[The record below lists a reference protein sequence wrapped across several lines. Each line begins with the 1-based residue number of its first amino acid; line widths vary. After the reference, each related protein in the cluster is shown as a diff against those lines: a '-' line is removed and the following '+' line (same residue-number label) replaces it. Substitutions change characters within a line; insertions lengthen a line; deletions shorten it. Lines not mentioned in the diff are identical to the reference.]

1 MHLLAV
7 QAGTIPDGT
16 EAVDLG
22 QTPGEIVVLSAAD
35 TELACLAAAW
45 RGGPGGLR
53 LANLMRLG
61 HHLSVDLYVE
71 RMIEPARLVV
81 VRLLGGRA
89 YWPYGVEQIAAAA
102 RRSGGAV
109 AFLPGSTEPDPDLT
123 AASTLPPEV
132 VERLWR
138 YLRHGGPDNARAF
151 LDYAGSLIGRPARW
165 VEPKPLPPAGR
176 YRADPADGRPRA
188 LVVFY
193 RALVLSGD
201 IQAID
206 ALCDALAG
214 EGLAVTA
221 LYVHSLKDPVGA
233 GLVRAEI
240 ADLPPEVILNATG
253 FATSAPGKAAAGP
266 FAPAD
271 CPVLQV
277 ILAGETEAAWR
288 EGGGGLGPRDLA
300 MNVSLPE
307 IDGRILARAIAF
319 KQMHRDGATQCDLAR
334 LVAVPDRLTFTAKL
348 AAGWARLRRTPAG
361 QRRVAL
367 VLANYPNRD
376 GRLGNGVGLDTP
388 AATVAI
394 LHAMAAAGYA
404 VTDLPADGAA
414 LMRTLLA
421 GVTNSPAVGR
431 MARARLPL
439 AEYRAW
445 FTAVPAAAREAVL
458 AAWGRPEDDPW
469 LSPGTDGAAP
479 AFALPLLELGAVV
492 VAIQPARAPDAEA
505 ARRYHDGALPPP
517 HRYLAFYLWLT
528 HRFGAQALVHL
539 GKHGTLEWLPG
550 KAVALSGE
558 CFPELALGPLPH
570 LYPFI
575 VNDPGEGT
583 QAKRRAGAVIID
595 HLTPPLTRAET
606 YGPLR
611 ELERLV
617 DEYYEA
623 AGLDP
628 RRLAVLRREILSL
641 SAVIG
646 LEADLGIAP
655 GDDPDLALR
664 KLDNHLCE
672 LKELQ
677 IRDGLHIFGRSPEGE
692 QCDGLLVALARVRR
706 GPRPGDESLPRAL
719 ASDLGLGFDPLECE
733 AAAPWAGPRPAIL
746 AADASAPW
754 RSTGDTV
761 ERLEALAL
769 ALVAGRASCP
779 PDWPRTRAVLAVI
792 AEELRP
798 AVVGCGPAEMA
809 ALLAGL
815 DGRFVAP
822 GPAGAPTRGRPDALP
837 TGRNFFSI
845 DPRTMPTPAAWHLV
859 WKSVTLLL
867 ERHLQEQG
875 DWPRAMAITAWG
887 TSAMRTGGDDLAQA
901 LALLGVRPSW
911 EAGSGRV
918 TGYEILPAGVLGRP
932 RVDVTLRVSGLF
944 RDAFPGLIALFDA
957 AVRAVAALD
966 EPPAVNPL
974 AARVAADRARLEAAG
989 LAPEE
994 AARRA
999 GYRVFGSR
1007 PGAYGSGLDAGLAAG
1022 TTPREALA
1030 AAYLAWSDWAY
1041 GGEAEAEPGDGLLAE
1056 RLAGIAAVVQNQD
1069 NREHDLL
1076 DSAEYAS
1083 FEGGLAAAVELAA
1096 GRAPVVY
1103 HPDHADPERPRIH
1116 TLDEEVLR
1124 VLRGRL
1130 VNPKWIAGAMRHGY
1144 KGAAEMAAGVEN
1156 LLAFAT
1162 TTGAVRGHHFDLV
1175 GAAYLKDEGVR
1186 AFLAEANP
1194 GALDDIRAALAAARD
1209 RGLWHPRDN
1218 RIFDLLTREPPP

>member
-7 QAGTIPDGT
+7 QAGTLPDGT
-16 EAVDLG
+16 DAVDLG

-45 RGGPGGLR
+45 RGGPSGLR

-102 RRSGGAV
+102 RRRGTAL

-123 AASTLPPEV
+123 ADSTLPPEV
-132 VERLWR
+132 VERLWC

-151 LDYAGSLIGRPARW
+151 LDYAGSLIGRPAGW
-165 VEPKPLPPAGR
+165 VEPRPLPAAGR
-176 YRADPADGRPRA
+176 HRADPADGRPRA
-188 LVVFY
+188 LLVFY
-193 RALVLSGD
+193 RALVLAGD
-201 IQAID
+201 TQAID
-206 ALCDALAG
+206 ALCDALAA

-221 LYVHSLKDPVGA
+221 LYVHSLKDPAAA

-240 ADLPPEVILNATG
+240 AEAPPAVILNATG
-253 FATSAPGKAAAGP
+253 FATSAPGRAAAGP
-266 FAPAD
+266 FGPAD

-288 EGGGGLGPRDLA
+288 DGGGGLGPRDLA

-307 IDGRILARAIAF
+307 IDGRILARAVAF
-319 KQMHRDGATQCDLAR
+319 KQLHRDAATQCDLAR
-334 LVAVPDRLTFTAKL
+334 LSAVPDRIAFTARL

-361 QRRVAL
+361 ERRVAL
-367 VLANYPNRD
+367 VLANYPHRD

-388 AATVAI
+388 AAAADI
-394 LHAMAAAGYA
+394 LAALARAGYDVA
-404 VTDLPADGAA
+404 DPPADGAA
-414 LMRTLLA
+414 LMRALLA
-421 GVTNSPAVGR
+421 GITNAPAPDRIV
-431 MARARLPL
+431 RAVLPL
-439 AEYRAW
+439 AAYRAW
-445 FTAVPAAAREAVL
+445 FATLPAAAREAVL
-458 AAWGRPEDDPW
+458 DAWGQPEDDPW
-469 LSPGTDGAAP
+469 LRPGGDGAA
-479 AFALPLLELGAVV
+479 AFALPVLDLGGVA
-492 VAIQPARAPDAEA
+492 VAIQPARAPGDEA
-505 ARRYHDGALPPP
+505 ARRYHDAALPPP
-517 HRYLAFYLWLT
+517 HRYLAFYRWLGAG
-528 HRFGAQALVHL
+528 FGAQAVIHL

-550 KAVALSGE
+550 KAVALSAG

-623 AGLDP
+623 SGLDP

-646 LEADLGIAP
+646 LEADLGIQP

-692 QCDGLLVALARVRR
+692 QLTGLLVALVRVRR
-706 GPRPGDESLPRAL
+706 GARPGDESLPRAL
-719 ASDLGLGFDPLECE
+719 AADLGLGFDPLDCDP
-733 AAAPWAGPRPAIL
+733 AAPWTGPCPAALAGRG
-746 AADASAPW
+746 DGVW
-754 RSTGDTV
+754 RSHGDTV
-761 ERLEALAL
+761 ERLEALAT
-769 ALVAGRASCP
+769 ALVGATETCP
-779 PDWPRTRAVLAVI
+779 ADWSRTRAVLAVI
-792 AEELRP
+792 AGELRP
-798 AVVGCGPAEMA
+798 AVEACGPAEMG

-867 ERHLQEQG
+867 ERHLQDQG

-918 TGYEILPAGVLGRP
+918 TGYEILPASVLDRP

-957 AVRAVAALD
+957 AARAVAALD
-966 EPPAVNPL
+966 EPPSVNPL

-989 LAPEE
+989 LPPDE

-1007 PGAYGSGLDAGLAAG
+1007 PGAYGSGLETLLDCAAA
-1022 TTPREALA
+1022 TPRAALA

-1041 GGEAEAEPGDGLLAE
+1041 GGEAEAEPGAGLLAE
-1056 RLAGIAAVVQNQD
+1056 RLATVSAVVQNQD

-1076 DSAEYAS
+1076 DSAEYAR

-1103 HPDHADPERPRIH
+1103 HGDHADPERPRVQ
-1116 TLDEEVLR
+1116 TLDQELSR

-1130 VNPKWIAGAMRHGY
+1130 VNPKWIGGVMRHGY
-1144 KGAAEMAAGVEN
+1144 KGAAEMAAGVDN
-1156 LLAFAT
+1156 LLAFAS
-1162 TTGAVRGHHFDLV
+1162 TTGAVRSHHFDLV
-1175 GAAYLKDEGVR
+1175 GAAYLKDEAVR
-1186 AFLAEANP
+1186 AFLAEVNP
-1194 GALDDIRAALAAARD
+1194 AALDDIRAALAAARD
-1209 RGLWHPRDN
+1209 AGLWRPRDN